1 MSPARASWAVFGGSF
16 DPPHVGHVLAA
27 QWVLSTQPIEA
38 VVVIP
43 ALVHAFGKP
52 LEPFPHRRRMCELAF
67 GGVRGARVSDIEAH
81 MPSPSYTVHTLER
94 LRAEHPG
101 VGWRLMIG
109 SDLVAQLPTW
119 REGERVASLAPPL
132 VIGRG
137 GHLDGDEEIAMPTVS
152 STEVRRRFAAGEPV
166 DAIVP
171 RAVHDYVTRFGLYRS
186 A

>member
-1 MSPARASWAVFGGSF
+1 MSPSRATWAVFGGSF

-27 QWVLSTQPIEA
+27 QWALSTQRIES

-67 GGVRGARVSDIEAH
+67 AGVRGVRVSDLEAR

-94 LRAEHPG
+94 LRAEYPH
-101 VGWRLMIG
+101 VDLRLMIG
-109 SDLVAQLPTW
+109 SDLVLQLPSW
-119 REGERVASLAPPL
+119 REGERVVALAPPL

-152 STEVRRRFAAGEPV
+152 STEVRRRFRAGESL
-166 DAIVP
+166 DALVP
-171 RAVHDYVTRFGLYRS
+171 WAVRDHVARFGLYR